1 MIDSEERWQEFEEKA
16 WRARSARLAQE
27 HERGRH
33 RSLVPRGPLP
43 HDPYH
48 SAPPWLAAARSV
60 PE

>member
-16 WRARSARLAQE
+16 WRARSAR
-27 HERGRH
+27 
-33 RSLVPRGPLP
+33 LVPRGPLP